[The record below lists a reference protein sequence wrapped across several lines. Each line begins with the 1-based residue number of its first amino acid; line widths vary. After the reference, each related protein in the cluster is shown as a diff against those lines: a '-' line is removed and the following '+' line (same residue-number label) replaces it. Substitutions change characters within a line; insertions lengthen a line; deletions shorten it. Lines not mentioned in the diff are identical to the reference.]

1 MLKSIRKRELLMIYA
16 CDRCHF
22 LFSRISMPDRCPDCG
37 KEGIRLATREES
49 EEFEARKKENLWR
62 DRDTKKAP

>member
-1 MLKSIRKRELLMIYA
+1 
-16 CDRCHF
+16 
-22 LFSRISMPDRCPDCG
+22 MPDRCPDCG